1 MPASSSPPTMK
12 MKTLSREEGR
22 AEEVLLKAAGLEWL
36 RDGYDVDTSPPGTR
50 RVPLQTQTP
59 TLDNVD
65 AFDALVDRFLS
76 DAAPKSVAAG
86 TAEARVVG
94 NLANDVVER
103 VCTSC
108 KRRRLRDEDFEP
120 DRKTCRECLRKQ
132 RRRHAR
138 KVRSALEARLR
149 RNARE
154 TTTTT
159 TG

>member
-1 MPASSSPPTMK
+1 MH
-12 MKTLSREEGR
+12 TLPRKEEEH
-22 AEEVLLKAAGLEWL
+22 AHEALLHAAGLEWL
-36 RDGYDVDTSPPGTR
+36 RDEEETSPPTAMR
-50 RVPLQTQTP
+50 RDVGVLPPREQTSP

-76 DAAPKSVAAG
+76 DAAPRPAAAG
-86 TAEARVVG
+86 AAEARVG
-94 NLANDVVER
+94 NLAYAKSDVER

-108 KRRRLRDEDFEP
+108 KRRRLGDEDFEP

-138 KVRSALEARLR
+138 KVRSILEARMR

>member
-1 MPASSSPPTMK
+1 MPPTMH
-12 MKTLSREEGR
+12 TLPRKEEEH
-22 AEEVLLKAAGLEWL
+22 AEQALLKAAGLEWL
-36 RDGYDVDTSPPGTR
+36 RDEEETSPPTAMR
-50 RVPLQTQTP
+50 RDVGVLPPRRQTSP
-59 TLDNVD
+59 TLDND

-76 DAAPKSVAAG
+76 DAAPKTVVAGA
-86 TAEARVVG
+86 TETRVR
-94 NLANDVVER
+94 NLAYAKSDVER

-138 KVRSALEARLR
+138 KVRSELEARMRL
-149 RNARE
+149 NARE

-159 TG
+159 PG